1 VILLQGSDELDVM
14 IRKLKKDFDK
24 SNLRTEIEIRSYP
37 KPSER
42 KKQKALKARLARV
55 GRKKERMPEGRN
67 SINEKS
73 PSWRFVYRDGVYYKV
88 MIPRRE
94 TGQI

>member
-1 VILLQGSDELDVM
+1 MILLQGSDELDVM

-42 KKQKALKARLARV
+42 KKQKALKARL
-55 GRKKERMPEGRN
+55 GRERR
-67 SINEKS
+67 
-73 PSWRFVYRDGVYYKV
+73 
-88 MIPRRE
+88 
-94 TGQI
+94 